1 MKKLLVILILG
12 MISCKKE
19 IPNIVTLTPQTK
31 IVDTIIQSTK
41 KNPIETQ
48 WLDIPDGY
56 ASFIQ
61 FDYNNDKIDDVIMF
75 EGYDVNVKYNWP
87 GPMFYTGNPLTK
99 INLPIDNKKIFGSKV
114 IAADFDG
121 DGYKDIFVQS
131 GMDPSGTDWS
141 TCWYCDPILPNS
153 IMFND
158 NGKSFKVKELTEWSG
173 IWRSA
178 TTGDIDNDG
187 DIDLLIFSTH
197 HGKGLSNKLLIND
210 GRGNFSVR
218 KSNIDS
224 IEWADNTE
232 LFDINKDGF
241 LDLIINDIISTGNR
255 FRILWGNGN
264 NFYESNSTTINI
276 TNNMWVLDIDVF
288 DFDKDGFN
296 EIIVAMNYPSGGWY
310 LHMFKTNDN
319 KKYLNITND
328 ILGNNTNSN
337 AGGDLINIADIDGN
351 GKMDVYVT
359 DKSKKIRWEYDG
371 NKLIKQ

>member
-1 MKKLLVILILG
+1 ML
-12 MISCKKE
+12 SCKKE

-158 NGKSFKVKELTEWSG
+158 NGKSFKVKELSEWKG

-187 DIDLLIFSTH
+187 DIDLLIFTTH
-197 HGKGLSNKLLIND
+197 QGKGLYNKLLIND
-210 GRGNFSVR
+210 GRGNFGVR
-218 KSNIDS
+218 KSDIDS
-224 IEWADNTE
+224 IGWVDAAEI
-232 LFDINKDGF
+232 FDINKDGF
-241 LDLIINDIISTGNR
+241 SDLVINDIVSTGNR

-276 TNNMWVLDIDVF
+276 TNNMWVLDIDAF
-288 DFDKDGFN
+288 DFDKDGYD
-296 EIIVAMNYPSGGWY
+296 EMIITMNKPSGEWK

-319 KKYLNITND
+319 KNYNDITNEISGNITNSIAYSHLID
-328 ILGNNTNSN
+328 IG
-337 AGGDLINIADIDGN
+337 DIDGN
-351 GKMDVYVT
+351 GKVDVYVT
-359 DKSKKIRWEYDG
+359 DKSKAIRWEFD
-371 NKLIKQ
+371 KTLIRK